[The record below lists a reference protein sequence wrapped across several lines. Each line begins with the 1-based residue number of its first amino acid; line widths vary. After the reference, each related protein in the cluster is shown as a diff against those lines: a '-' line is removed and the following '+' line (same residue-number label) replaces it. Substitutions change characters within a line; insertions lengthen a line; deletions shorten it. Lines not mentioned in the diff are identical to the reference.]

1 MTRIVWNE
9 RFIKSYQKWSRKHP
23 DLIGICKD
31 KLEIFEADPFH
42 VSLKTHPLHGSL
54 EGFWSFSISYQY
66 RILFP
71 FLDNWKGSVHR
82 NPSLTIL
89 NFNKNVSFQ
98 MIVLL
103 DTLEDYDQGEHEDLW
118 VCLCTEI
125 G

>member
-1 MTRIVWNE
+1 M
-9 RFIKSYQKWSRKHP
+9 QKLKVF
-23 DLIGICKD
+23 K
-31 KLEIFEADPFH
+31 ADPFH
-42 VSLKTHPLHGSL
+42 VSFKTHPLHGSL

-66 RILFP
+66 RILFS